1 VSDREAILA
10 RIRAAAPGAIP
21 HPGVYAAP
29 TLPAGVEEFAGALR
43 RAGGEA
49 LGPLPRAALGAAVL
63 ERARRLAVSGRLVL
77 ETGAAEILAPGAAEI
92 FGPGGFEVAPAGAA
106 PGSFADVGLAVAAG
120 FVGVAESGAVAVLGR
135 DAPHR
140 SLLVLAERLCLL
152 LYAGHLVG
160 DLHAGM
166 RALPAGALDA
176 HHVTWI
182 AGPSKSADIEQ
193 TLVLGAHGPRSLVVF
208 LYA

>member
-1 VSDREAILA
+1 VSDRDAILA
-10 RIRAAAPGAIP
+10 RIRAAGAGATP
-21 HPGVYAAP
+21 HPGVYPAP
-29 TLPAGVEEFAGALR
+29 ALPAGVADFAAALR

-49 LGPLPRAALGAAVL
+49 LGPLARAALGAAVL
-63 ERARRLAVSGRLVL
+63 DQARRFSVSGRVVA
-77 ETGAAEILAPGAAEI
+77 EPAAAEILGAGA
-92 FGPGGFEVAPAGAA
+92 FEVAPEGAA

-120 FVGVAESGAVAVLGR
+120 FVGVAENGAVAVLGR

-166 RALPAGALDA
+166 RALPANALDA

-193 TLVLGAHGPRSLVVF
+193 TLVLGAHGPRSLVVL